1 MHFVYPSRP
10 NIPILRGLSLTV
22 EPGTVTALVGPSGCG
37 KSSLIGLLQR
47 FYDVTAGSIL
57 LDGVDIRRLPV
68 AWLRAQMA
76 LVQQVRTRDT
86 RRAAGGSGGV
96 LAGRP
101 LRAYARYVVP
111 PAAAA
116 ACSQV
121 ARC

>member
-1 MHFVYPSRP
+1 MHFAYPTRP

-76 LVQQVRTRDT
+76 LVQQVRARETSCRRRHR
-86 RRAAGGSGGV
+86 RRARR
-96 LAGRP
+96 L
-101 LRAYARYVVP
+101 
-111 PAAAA
+111 PAARV
-116 ACSQV
+116 Q
-121 ARC
+121 